1 MNTNTLTPPPPPQ
14 IRGSSGNRLLATLMA
29 MAAPVWAQTT
39 GMLTPFAGL
48 GFQPFSTSVTMNAN
62 REWLVEYEFDMAR
75 EIHAMG
81 QCKAQL
87 GNDEA
92 SCERQLSPP
101 FIVLYGTSDS
111 HRNCRG
117 KTQSALPGVRG
128 SIPFDAWQQTVRARP
143 DQSYCVNVYASEP
156 GGHFY
161 GEPIS
166 VLGFRTPAD
175 PNPPSTPWAPT
186 PGSSGCFAETSPS
199 LVQSCLNCKYV
210 QTDRRWDASN
220 NQCVSARS

>member
-1 MNTNTLTPPPPPQ
+1 
-14 IRGSSGNRLLATLMA
+14 MA

-128 SIPFDAWQQTVRARP
+128 SIPFDAWQQTVRA
-143 DQSYCVNVYASEP
+143 
-156 GGHFY
+156 
-161 GEPIS
+161 
-166 VLGFRTPAD
+166 
-175 PNPPSTPWAPT
+175 
-186 PGSSGCFAETSPS
+186 
-199 LVQSCLNCKYV
+199 
-210 QTDRRWDASN
+210 
-220 NQCVSARS
+220 

>member
-1 MNTNTLTPPPPPQ
+1 MT
-14 IRGSSGNRLLATLMA
+14 RGMRTAGAALVVLGLATV
-29 MAAPVWAQTT
+29 MAAPVAAQTT
-39 GMLTPFAGL
+39 GTLTPFAGL

-62 REWLVEYEFDMAR
+62 REWLVAYEFDMAR
-75 EIHAMG
+75 EIHAQG
-81 QCKAQL
+81 QCEAEPDSDKA
-87 GNDEA
+87 A
-92 SCERQLSPP
+92 CERQLSPP
-101 FIVLYGTSDS
+101 FIVLCGTSDS
-111 HRNCRG
+111 HTNCRG

-143 DQSYCVNVYASEP
+143 DQSYCINVYASEP
-156 GGHFY
+156 GHFY

-186 PGSSGCFAETSPS
+186 PGSSGCFTETSPS

-210 QTDRRWDASN
+210 QTDRRWDAGA
-220 NQCVSARS
+220 NQCVSASS